1 MKKNKPA
8 KAIPPEKAAAYVLE
22 HVEDGPHLFT
32 SKGDKQSY
40 KLLTGLPSKLACE
53 MMGTVMDKNF
63 SQGYD
68 QLEDEFEDKAG
79 KQGQLFRICR
89 TMSIYSL
96 ASDQLC
102 F

>member
-68 QLEDEFEDKAG
+68 QLEDEFEE
-79 KQGQLFRICR
+79 R
-89 TMSIYSL
+89 
-96 ASDQLC
+96 
-102 F
+102 